1 MKIAV
6 TGKMCSGKTTLCNYL
21 CELEPRFK
29 IFSFGKKVKQVASDL
44 FQMDPMVKD
53 RTLLT
58 SIGQKM
64 REIDQD
70 VWINYVIKQC
80 KDVEYCLVDDLRYQ
94 NEYEALV
101 KNGFKI
107 IQLNISDELQEER
120 IKQVYPDNYKD
131 HLKNRDHASEK
142 NTFQWQ
148 SVSGQSVSDGVSG
161 QSVSDNNEVHPHLS
175 IDSSGD
181 RDDIKKLVKEFINL
195 V

>member
-1 MKIAV
+1 MRIAV

-44 FQMDPMVKD
+44 FQMDPLIKD

-64 REIDQD
+64 REIDSE
-70 VWINYVIKQC
+70 VWINYVVQQC

-107 IQLNISDELQEER
+107 IQLNISDELQESR
-120 IKQVYPDNYKD
+120 IKMVYPNNYLD
-131 HLKNRDHASEK
+131 HLNNRCHPSEK
-142 NTFQWQ
+142 NTFQWL
-148 SVSGQSVSDGVSG
+148 SD
-161 QSVSDNNEVHPHLS
+161 SDDGNHPHLS
-175 IDSSGD
+175 IDSSED
-181 RDDIKKLVKEFINL
+181 KEIIKKIVREFISS
-195 V
+195 

>member
-21 CELEPRFK
+21 CEIEPRFQ
-29 IFSFGKKVKQVASDL
+29 IFSFGKKVKDVASDL
-44 FQMDPMVKD
+44 FQMDPQIKD

-64 REIDQD
+64 REINKD
-70 VWINYVIKQC
+70 VWINYVVQQC

-107 IQLNISDELQEER
+107 IQLNISDELQEYR
-120 IKQVYPDNYKD
+120 IRNIYPNNYKD
-131 HLKNRDHASEK
+131 HLLARTHLSEL
-142 NTFQWQ
+142 NTFQWLSDSN
-148 SVSGQSVSDGVSG
+148 SVSIS
-161 QSVSDNNEVHPHLS
+161 NKEEKHPHLS
-175 IDSSGD
+175 IDSSMD
-181 RDDIKKLVKEFINL
+181 ENYIKNVVREFISF
-195 V
+195 

>member
-21 CELEPRFK
+21 CEIEPRFK
-29 IFSFGKKVKQVASDL
+29 IFSFGKKVKEVASDL
-44 FQMDPMVKD
+44 FQMDPQVKD

-64 REIDQD
+64 REIDSE
-70 VWINYVIKQC
+70 VWVNYVINQC

-107 IQLNISDELQEER
+107 IQLNISDELQGER
-120 IKQVYPDNYKD
+120 IKMVYPDNYID
-131 HLKNRDHASEK
+131 HFSARNHLSELNK
-142 NTFQWQ
+142 FDWIL
-148 SVSGQSVSDGVSG
+148 
-161 QSVSDNNEVHPHLS
+161 NEHPHLS
-175 IDSSGD
+175 IDSSMPIE
-181 RDDIKKLVKEFINL
+181 DIKNIVNKFISS